1 MKIYFFLLSL
11 LLMASACAS
20 STSTPQCPIATPE
33 ALLVDPSPA
42 TTDQLSIIVHVSLGH
57 MEEITVVT
65 ESGTFTSATSDV
77 EVILLPNTV
86 HHLEVF
92 GKVEIVEGL
101 GGCQYGG
108 YTLSTEFDKGFNP
121 LVIEQTSP

>member
-20 STSTPQCPIATPE
+20 STPCPQATQE
-33 ALLVDPSPA
+33 WLRVDPLPA

-57 MEEITVVT
+57 MEEIKVVT
-65 ESGTFTSATSDV
+65 ESGTFTSATSDD
-77 EVILLPNTV
+77 EVTLLPNTV
-86 HHLEVF
+86 HHLKVF
-92 GKVEIVEGL
+92 GKVEIVEGHD
-101 GGCQYGG
+101 GCQYGG
-108 YTLSTEFDKGFNP
+108 YTLSTEFDKDFNP